1 MPKLPET
8 DDFVVDLR
16 KIKEQAQPRGIPAR
30 PPASLVAAP
39 LNIDSEQEE
48 ENQPR
53 HFFKSKDAPQ
63 MKSWLDFIQYNNA
76 FLVLLVIGVIAF
88 GGLTFASEEVRDATI
103 GGQKVYAEGVD
114 NTILLR
120 QDFSRFNMDFKITG
134 IVEDE
139 ESYVVGY
146 SYVDFDLTSPLTPLL
161 DKERGTIT
169 SDGAIPSPYQGEGA
183 RRADEAGNVW
193 QFVEKQASRKIDK
206 PFRQDLGLYLAEQ
219 LRQEATARLKELK
232 NLQAEERAKGET
244 KIVQVTEY
252 SGLIGKVLDLSAA
265 VFPGYEPVK
274 KVELPT
280 PAADEQI
287 ALRTQSGGSDNLT
300 NIYNNWVAENSAAV
314 AELNAG
320 EITPAT
326 TTAETAGTS
335 EEGRGTEG
343 EQPAANAPSAGT
355 AEPIAEPA
363 LVENL
368 PAVAPPTIEP
378 ETPAENAPAENAGTA
393 TTPAEMPAG
402 Q

>member
-16 KIKEQAQPRGIPAR
+16 KIKEQAQQRAIPTAVYPVPKHGAGMTENDER
-30 PPASLVAAP
+30 
-39 LNIDSEQEE
+39 QEE
-48 ENQPR
+48 SEPR
-53 HFFKSKDAPQ
+53 HFFKSKDAPK
-63 MKSWLDFIQYNNA
+63 MKSWFDFIQYNNA
-76 FLVLLVIGVIAF
+76 FLVLLVIGIIAF

-114 NTILLR
+114 NTILLQ
-120 QDFSRFNMDFKITG
+120 QDFDQFNMDFKITG

-139 ESYVVGY
+139 EQYVVAY
-146 SYVDFDLTSPLTPLL
+146 SYIDFDLVSSTNA
-161 DKERGTIT
+161 DN
-169 SDGAIPSPYQGEGA
+169 GAVTNSRESNA
-183 RRADEAGNVW
+183 TNNHEFANVW

-287 ALRTQSGGSDNLT
+287 ALRAQSGSSDNLT
-300 NIYNNWVAENSAAV
+300 NVYNNWVAENSAAV

-363 LVENL
+363 PAENL

>member
-16 KIKEQAQPRGIPAR
+16 KIKEQAQQRAIPTAVYPVPKHGAGMTENDER
-30 PPASLVAAP
+30 
-39 LNIDSEQEE
+39 QEE
-48 ENQPR
+48 SEPR
-53 HFFKSKDAPQ
+53 HFFKSKDAPK
-63 MKSWLDFIQYNNA
+63 MKSWFDFIQYNNA
-76 FLVLLVIGVIAF
+76 FLVLLVIGIIAF

-139 ESYVVGY
+139 EQYVVAY
-146 SYVDFDLTSPLTPLL
+146 SYIDFDL
-161 DKERGTIT
+161 
-169 SDGAIPSPYQGEGA
+169 APSPKPSPAAAGEGVTA
-183 RRADEAGNVW
+183 FPPRPAILREVGSEGVW

-265 VFPGYEPVK
+265 VFPGYEPIK

-287 ALRTQSGGSDNLT
+287 TLRTQSGGSDNLT
-300 NIYNNWVAENSAAV
+300 NVYNNWVAENSAAV

-363 LVENL
+363 PAENL